1 MCNYIHSKV
10 NLQNINEI
18 VFRQKHRQLITKILV
33 LKNAKEYF
41 MKRKEVFQRENSEIQ
56 EKNKGGL
63 K

>member
-41 MKRKEVFQRENSEIQ
+41 MKRKEVFQSENSEIQ